1 MKVSLNFEFKI
12 TKILIDMAP
21 FVTLKCPPGYKRYGC
36 CKCLRT
42 CNNHQGLQREDEKLA
57 WTGFDYCMKRE
68 QLWTEP
74 NTDSKTIKD
83 AKNWDI
89 YKGAYVKKCDDGY
102 ERVGDYR
109 CLAKCPL
116 GWPDLGDRC
125 VKQGALL
132 VFPFVWQVGDGSVVV
147 NVGDISKNSD
157 FHKQKRSEF

>member
-1 MKVSLNFEFKI
+1 MPNVRELDGAVIKMKVSLNFEFKI

-147 NVGDISKNSD
+147 K
-157 FHKQKRSEF
+157 KAKK